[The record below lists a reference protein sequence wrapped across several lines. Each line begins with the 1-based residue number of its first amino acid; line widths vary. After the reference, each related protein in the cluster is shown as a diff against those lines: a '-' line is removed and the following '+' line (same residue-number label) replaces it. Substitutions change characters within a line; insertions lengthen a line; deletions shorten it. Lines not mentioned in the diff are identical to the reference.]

1 MFNMV
6 STSSYSRIYTDYKNQ
21 MYGNISHLGKI
32 PKKAAF
38 SENMKH
44 AWGLKQI
51 VLVAACKKAAVMHL
65 LLLVSQTPGSA
76 LGLKQIQ
83 FGCLCSSWSK
93 SWHCVSVKTSS
104 KWRLWEP
111 RGSCWD
117 VDTCN
122 GAQTSTKSFTTNT
135 CMYAKCINM
144 HQNRA
149 KIIKPEQT
157 WMLHKCFK
165 FDAKMCQYREAEM
178 TNPPLISPIR
188 MVPNRAAAG
197 ILVNKPWF

>member
-1 MFNMV
+1 
-6 STSSYSRIYTDYKNQ
+6 
-21 MYGNISHLGKI
+21 
-32 PKKAAF
+32 
-38 SENMKH
+38 
-44 AWGLKQI
+44 
-51 VLVAACKKAAVMHL
+51 MHL

-135 CMYAKCINM
+135 WMYAKCMNM

-149 KIIKPEQT
+149 KLIKPEQT
-157 WMLHKCFK
+157 QPECFINVSNLMQESASVERQK
-165 FDAKMCQYREAEM
+165 W
-178 TNPPLISPIR
+178 LIHLITPIR
-188 MVPNRAAAG
+188 MVPNRAATG